1 MDFYGTVLGLELGFC
16 DPERRVAFYWIGSGR
31 DSMLGV
37 WEHLPWAAS
46 CDDKRI
52 ERQHLAFQVS
62 FNDLQ
67 PIIERA
73 KQRGMR
79 LTNYFE
85 EITDEPSVFA
95 WIPAASIYFNDPDGH
110 LLEFIAKL
118 EGEPAPDLGVVSLE
132 QWQIRSRNQAGRRAQ

>member
-85 EITDEPSVFA
+85 EITDEPVRM
-95 WIPAASIYFNDPDGH
+95 DTRCLH
-110 LLEFIAKL
+110 LL
-118 EGEPAPDLGVVSLE
+118 
-132 QWQIRSRNQAGRRAQ
+132 QRSRWTLAGVHREARRGTGT